1 MHEIRTLR
9 FLTFAPLTQLSMYL
23 EIDRVVGG
31 FVRGRTLE
39 EKLCKKGLKA
49 PSCL

>member
-1 MHEIRTLR
+1 MHGHCTLR
-9 FLTFAPLTQLSMYL
+9 FLTFAPLIKLSMYL

-39 EKLCKKGLKA
+39 ETLCKKA
-49 PSCL
+49 